1 MSAAGAD
8 GAPALDYADR
18 YDPDTHVDRWYTDA
32 TGAAIARHV
41 RPGEHVL
48 ELGCATGRMSARLVE
63 AGATLVGVDR
73 SPAYLERARDRHL
86 PGATFCAGDVES
98 WVSRPPADDPG
109 ADRRRADHVVAT
121 NLVHE
126 LTDPAGFVR
135 GAARWLRPGGRLH
148 LSLQNPRSIHR
159 LVGLATGAITD
170 LKAVTEA
177 GRELHTRELFDAD
190 DLCAMGIAAGLVD
203 DGREGVMLKPV
214 PNGVMATLPDE
225 VLEGFVRVAVHV
237 PEHCSMNYVRLR
249 KP

>member
-1 MSAAGAD
+1 VSGAGSPD
-8 GAPALDYADR
+8 APVVDYADR

-32 TGAAIARHV
+32 TAAAIARHV
-41 RPGEHVL
+41 QPGHHVL
-48 ELGCATGRMSARLVE
+48 ELGCATGRMSAVLVA

-73 SPAYLERARDRHL
+73 SPSYLDRARDRAL
-86 PGATFCAGDVES
+86 PGATFRSGDVES
-98 WVSRPPADDPG
+98 WVGRPAADDQ
-109 ADRRRADHVVAT
+109 RADHVVAT

-126 LTDPAGFVR
+126 LHDPVAFIR
-135 GAARWLRPGGRLH
+135 GAARWLSPGGRLH

-190 DLCAMGIAAGLVD
+190 DLSAMGRAAGLVEE
-203 DGREGVMLKPV
+203 GREGVMLKPV
-214 PNGVMATLPDE
+214 PNGVMATLPDD
-225 VLEGFVRVAVHV
+225 VLEGFVRVAPHF

-249 KP
+249 RP